1 MAVSGPMAGVKRLD
15 GARQPVAL
23 TVDGEVI
30 PAFRGETVLT
40 ALLATR
46 GWIRPFEFGVEH
58 RAGFCLIGACQDCWV
73 DLSDG
78 TPIRACTT
86 LVADAMDIVTDE
98 RH

>member
-1 MAVSGPMAGVKRLD
+1 MAGVKRLD

-30 PAFRGETVLT
+30 SAFRGETVLT
-40 ALLATR
+40 ALLAAR
-46 GWIRPFEFGVEH
+46 GWIRPFEFGFEH

-73 DLSDG
+73 RLADG

-86 LVADAMDIVTDE
+86 FVADAMDIVTDE
-98 RH
+98 RR

>member
-1 MAVSGPMAGVKRLD
+1 MAVSVSMAGVKRLD
-15 GARQPVAL
+15 GPRQPVAL

-30 PAFRGETVLT
+30 PAFRGETVLA

-73 DLSDG
+73 HRADS

-86 LVADAMDIVTDE
+86 LLADTMDIVTDG

>member
-1 MAVSGPMAGVKRLD
+1 MAVSGPRAGVKRLD

-30 PAFRGETVLT
+30 SAFRGETVLT
-40 ALLATR
+40 ALLAAR
-46 GWIRPFEFGVEH
+46 GWIPPFEFGFEH

-73 DLSDG
+73 RLADG

-86 LVADAMDIVTDE
+86 FVADAMDIVTDE
-98 RH
+98 RR

>member
-1 MAVSGPMAGVKRLD
+1 MAVSGPRAGVKRLD

-30 PAFRGETVLT
+30 AAFRGETVLT
-40 ALLATR
+40 ALLVAR

-73 DLSDG
+73 RLADG

-86 LVADAMDIVTDE
+86 PVADAMDIVTDE
-98 RH
+98 HH

>member
-1 MAVSGPMAGVKRLD
+1 MAVSGPRAGVKRLD

-40 ALLATR
+40 ALLAAR
-46 GWIRPFEFGVEH
+46 RWIRPFEFGVEH

-73 DLSDG
+73 RRADG

-86 LVADAMDIVTDE
+86 LVTDTMDIVTDG

>member
-1 MAVSGPMAGVKRLD
+1 MAVSGRTTGVKRLA
-15 GARQPVAL
+15 GVRQPVAL

-40 ALLATR
+40 ALLAAR
-46 GWIRPFEFGVEH
+46 GWIRAFEFGVE
-58 RAGFCLIGACQDCWV
+58 RRGGFCLIGACQDCWV
-73 DLSDG
+73 RLKDG

-86 LVADAMDIVTDE
+86 LVADTMDIVTDE

>member
-1 MAVSGPMAGVKRLD
+1 MTVSGQMAGVKRLD

-30 PAFRGETVLT
+30 SAFRGETVLT
-40 ALLATR
+40 ALLAAR
-46 GWIRPFEFGVEH
+46 GWIRPFEFGFEH

-73 DLSDG
+73 RLADG

-86 LVADAMDIVTDE
+86 FVADAMDIVTDE
-98 RH
+98 RR